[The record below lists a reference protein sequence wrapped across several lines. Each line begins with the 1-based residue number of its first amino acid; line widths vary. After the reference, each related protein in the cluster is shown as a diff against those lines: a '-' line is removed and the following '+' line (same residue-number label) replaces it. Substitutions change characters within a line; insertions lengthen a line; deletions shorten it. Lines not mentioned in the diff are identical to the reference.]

1 MSAPHLSNPL
11 IPAPEGDEDPT
22 QLSLMIQGKPYLAL
36 DSYLDRLRN
45 TGAIKLDKIVS
56 EPDGEKRM
64 DLWRKHAVIGP
75 NCMIVQRFFC
85 EYGFN
90 LTLAGENFIGANCTF
105 VDVCPIYIGARTMIG
120 PDVKIYTPDHPISPE
135 ARAGLNGE
143 EWGKPV
149 MVEEDCWI
157 CGSVVILPGV
167 TIGRGSTIAAGSVV
181 TRSVPPRS
189 LVMGT
194 PGRVVK
200 TILPDGSLVKV

>member
-11 IPAPEGDEDPT
+11 IPYPEGDEDPT

-85 EYGFN
+85 EYVS
-90 LTLAGENFIGANCTF
+90 CT
-105 VDVCPIYIGARTMIG
+105 
-120 PDVKIYTPDHPISPE
+120 
-135 ARAGLNGE
+135 
-143 EWGKPV
+143 
-149 MVEEDCWI
+149 
-157 CGSVVILPGV
+157 
-167 TIGRGSTIAAGSVV
+167 
-181 TRSVPPRS
+181 
-189 LVMGT
+189 
-194 PGRVVK
+194 
-200 TILPDGSLVKV
+200 

>member
-1 MSAPHLSNPL
+1 
-11 IPAPEGDEDPT
+11 
-22 QLSLMIQGKPYLAL
+22 
-36 DSYLDRLRN
+36 
-45 TGAIKLDKIVS
+45 
-56 EPDGEKRM
+56 
-64 DLWRKHAVIGP
+64 
-75 NCMIVQRFFC
+75 
-85 EYGFN
+85 
-90 LTLAGENFIGANCTF
+90 
-105 VDVCPIYIGARTMIG
+105 MIG

-149 MVEEDCWI
+149 TVEEDCWI

-200 TILPDGSLVKV
+200 TILPDGSTVKV